1 MLLSSDIMGLSFLE
15 QVLDLL
21 KFLYPSRKRK
31 PKSSNRGKES
41 KEEMTSAVKDIAGK
55 ENTTMYWLFL
65 INSKE
70 NINASAPYLIFP
82 DMSRFEFPS
91 SPHYLAYSVYIVN
104 MLYIIYC
111 ELYVQYILKYWTL
124 KSKVYYRAEMK

>member
-55 ENTTMYWLFL
+55 ENTTMY
-65 INSKE
+65 
-70 NINASAPYLIFP
+70 
-82 DMSRFEFPS
+82 
-91 SPHYLAYSVYIVN
+91 
-104 MLYIIYC
+104 
-111 ELYVQYILKYWTL
+111 
-124 KSKVYYRAEMK
+124 